1 MSAYPYILKNNNMEN
16 NKNPKLIKNGGEG
29 TNVGRALKWLVK
41 QGKNVSPVVL
51 DLAGDLT
58 GIKQLNALG
67 SAIRGDKNIEP
78 QDKELLLQEMENDM
92 IEMVE
97 ITKRLQM
104 DNEYAITRLVRPVT
118 YGSMF
123 IMFLAC
129 VFFDGNVGEF
139 TIDKAYVPVIQSLF
153 GTMTIFY
160 FGSRGI
166 EKVMK
171 TFKKN

>member
-1 MSAYPYILKNNNMEN
+1 MED
-16 NKNPKLIKNGGEG
+16 KKIKNGGKG
-29 TNVGRALKWLVK
+29 TNVGNALRWLVK
-41 QGKNVSPVVL
+41 QGKSVSPELL
-51 DLAGDLT
+51 DLAGNIT
-58 GIKQLNALG
+58 GIKQLNSLG
-67 SAIRGDKNIEP
+67 TAIRGDKNLSEP
-78 QDKELLLQEMENDM
+78 DKDILLQEMENDM

-97 ITKRLQM
+97 VTKRLSM
-104 DNEYAITRLVRPVT
+104 DNEHTITRLVRPLT

-129 VFFDGNVGEF
+129 VFLDGNIGEF
-139 TIDKAYVPVIQSLF
+139 KINKIYVPVIQSLF

-171 TFKKN
+171 TFQNKK